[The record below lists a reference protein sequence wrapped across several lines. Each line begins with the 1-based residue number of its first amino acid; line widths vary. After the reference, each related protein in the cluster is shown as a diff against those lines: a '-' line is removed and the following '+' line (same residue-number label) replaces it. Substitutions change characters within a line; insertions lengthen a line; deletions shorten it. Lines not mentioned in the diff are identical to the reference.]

1 MGVRRR
7 SLGDD
12 VNALPDPGFWAGRRV
27 LVTGH
32 TGFKGAWLT
41 AWLTSLGAEVMGLS
55 LPEPVSDPSLWELL
69 ALPAADLRG
78 DIVDD
83 AWVDVVQTFA
93 PSVVLHLAA
102 QPLVSVGYSE
112 PLRTFAT
119 NVVGTGQ
126 VLDAVLDLGGLD
138 AALVITTDK
147 VYAPDQPLPHREDA
161 RLGGHDPYSASKAA
175 AEHLVHSWPT
185 RTPLAT
191 ARAGNVIGGGDWAAD
206 RLLPD
211 MARAWADG
219 RPVVL
224 RTVTGVRP
232 WQHVLEPLRGYLL
245 HAEALVRAADT
256 APRAVNFGPVE
267 HQSVPVLDIV
277 TFGSAHWARL
287 DGGSAMPGWEVLD
300 ERPYVETGTLS
311 LDSALAR
318 GTLGW
323 ESVLSWQE
331 AVGMTLAWYHAA
343 SAGSDTADLVD
354 RELTTYQ
361 QLVRE
366 RSA

>member
-1 MGVRRR
+1 MGRRR
-7 SLGDD
+7 GALGLD
-12 VNALPDPGFWAGRRV
+12 VTVLPDPEFWAGRRV

-32 TGFKGAWLT
+32 TGFKGAWLSS
-41 AWLTSLGAEVMGLS
+41 WLRALGADVMGLS
-55 LPEPVSDPSLWELL
+55 LPEPVSDPSLWDLL
-69 ALPAADLRG
+69 DLDVTDLRG
-78 DIVDD
+78 DIVTGD
-83 AWVDVVQTFA
+83 WVEAVRAFE

-102 QPLVSVGYSE
+102 QPLVSVGYAE

-126 VLDAVLDLGGLD
+126 VLDAVLGL
-138 AALVITTDK
+138 AGLEATLVITTDK
-147 VYAPDQPLPHREDA
+147 VYAPDQPLPHREGA

-211 MARAWADG
+211 MARAWAAG
-219 RPVVL
+219 MPVVL

-245 HAEALVRAADT
+245 HLEALVRNPEG
-256 APRAVNFGPVE
+256 APRALNFGPAD

-277 TFGSAHWARL
+277 TFGAQFWSRL
-287 DGGSAMPGWEVLD
+287 DAASAPTWDVLD
-300 ERPYVETGTLS
+300 ERPYAETGLLS
-311 LDSALAR
+311 LDSTLAR
-318 GTLGW
+318 ENLGW
-323 ESVLSWQE
+323 ESILTWQE
-331 AVGMTLAWYHAA
+331 AVGMSLSWYHAA
-343 SAGSDTADLVD
+343 SSGEDVALLVE
-354 RELTTYQ
+354 RELATYQ

>member
-1 MGVRRR
+1 MRV
-7 SLGDD
+7 
-12 VNALPDPGFWAGRRV
+12 LPDADFWAGRRV

-32 TGFKGAWLT
+32 TGFKGSWLT
-41 AWLTSLGAEVMGLS
+41 AWLRSLGAEVMGLS
-55 LPEPVSDPSLWELL
+55 LVEPVSDPSLWDLL
-69 ALPAADLRG
+69 DLTVADCRG

-83 AWVDVVQTFA
+83 DWVGAVRAFA

-102 QPLVSVGYSE
+102 QPLVSVGYAE

-126 VLDAVLDLGGLD
+126 VLDAVLGQAGLD
-138 AALVITTDK
+138 ATLVITTDK
-147 VYAPDQPLPHREDA
+147 VYAPGQPLPHREDA

-185 RTPLAT
+185 DVPLAT

-211 MARAWADG
+211 MARAWNDR

-224 RTVTGVRP
+224 RTVHGVRP

-245 HAEALVRAADT
+245 HAQALVDASAA
-256 APRAVNFGPVE
+256 APRALNFGPAD

-277 TFGSAHWARL
+277 TFGAAYWAQL
-287 DGGSAMPGWEVLD
+287 GATTEPIWEVLD
-300 ERPYVETGTLS
+300 ERPYVETGTLC
-311 LDSALAR
+311 LDSSLAR
-318 GTLGW
+318 DTLGW
-323 ESVLSWQE
+323 ESVLTWQE
-331 AVGMTLAWYHAA
+331 AVGMTLAWYHAVT
-343 SAGSDTADLVD
+343 SGADPAVLVEQ
-354 RELTTYQ
+354 ELATYQ
-361 QLVRE
+361 QLVVE

>member
-1 MGVRRR
+1 MGLGR
-7 SLGDD
+7 SAVGNL
-12 VNALPDPGFWAGRRV
+12 VNALPDPAFWAGRRV

-32 TGFKGAWLT
+32 TGFKGSWLT
-41 AWLTSLGAEVMGLS
+41 AWLAELGAEIMGLS
-55 LPEPVSDPSLWELL
+55 LPEPVSDPSLWDML
-69 ALPAADLRG
+69 ALPVAEARG
-78 DIVDD
+78 DIVEHD
-83 AWVDVVQTFA
+83 WVGAVRAFA

-102 QPLVSVGYSE
+102 QPLVSVGYAE

-119 NVVGTGQ
+119 NVIGTGR
-126 VLDAVLDLGGLD
+126 VLDAVLDQPGLD

-185 RTPLAT
+185 IRPLAT
-191 ARAGNVIGGGDWAAD
+191 ARAGNVIGGGDWAAG

-211 MARAWADG
+211 MARAWVDNS
-219 RPVVL
+219 PVVL
-224 RTVTGVRP
+224 RTVTGIRP

-245 HAEALVRAADT
+245 HVEALVREPAT
-256 APRAVNFGPVE
+256 TPRALNFGPAE
-267 HQSVPVLDIV
+267 HQAVPVLDIV
-277 TFGSAHWARL
+277 SFGAGHWAEL
-287 DGGSAMPGWEVLD
+287 SSGDVPTWSVLD
-300 ERPYVETGTLS
+300 NRPYVETGALS

-318 GTLGW
+318 ETLGW
-323 ESVLSWQE
+323 VSVLTWQE
-331 AVGMTLAWYHAA
+331 AVGRTLAWYHESFAGANPA
-343 SAGSDTADLVD
+343 SLVE

-361 QLVRE
+361 QLVQE